1 MEYII
6 KEYKDYNE
14 EEVIKLYESV
24 GWLNYT
30 KNPSMLRNA
39 FMNSLKVLA
48 AYNDD
53 GLIGLIRVVGD
64 GFSIVYIQDVL
75 VNPLVQRRGIG
86 TALIKRIM
94 DEYKNVYQM
103 NLLTDNTERTIK
115 FYKSLGFYMD
125 TDIECRAFSKMLV

>member
-6 KEYKDYNE
+6 KEYNDYNE
-14 EEVIKLYESV
+14 KEVIKLYESV

-30 KNPSMLRNA
+30 KNPIMLKNS

-48 AYNDD
+48 AYNED